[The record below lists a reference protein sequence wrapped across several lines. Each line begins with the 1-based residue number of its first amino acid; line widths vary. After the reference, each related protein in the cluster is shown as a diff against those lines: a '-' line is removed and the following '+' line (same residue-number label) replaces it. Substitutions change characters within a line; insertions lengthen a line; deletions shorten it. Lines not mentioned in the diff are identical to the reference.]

1 MQGLRLWQLRL
12 GGGVGGRRGL
22 SGHHGALGLDRV
34 GDSGPV
40 GRGRC
45 VGLGGLR
52 NFAGRADCGTL
63 WQLGQVHHCLTG
75 YPHCEAANREIG
87 AAIITVLVSSP
98 PPRRS
103 PDARTR
109 TLFLE
114 LRAGTNPDARAALVE
129 QHLQLARRLA
139 ARYRHSPQ
147 PLEDLQQVA
156 SLALVK
162 AVDAYD
168 PRRGPSFVAYAVPTI
183 LGELKRHMRDA
194 TWDVHVPRA
203 LKDRVLALEQTER
216 ILTARTGRSPSVG
229 ELAAEAGA
237 TPEQVLEALAARGAH
252 DAVPLDASPEQD
264 KEEQGIVVP
273 EPASADRDFRESV
286 AERVTLSGALRRL
299 HHREREILRLRFVD
313 GLTQSEIAERVGLS
327 QMHVSRLLR
336 LTLQRLRDEID

>member
-1 MQGLRLWQLRL
+1 MFE
-12 GGGVGGRRGL
+12 
-22 SGHHGALGLDRV
+22 D
-34 GDSGPV
+34 
-40 GRGRC
+40 
-45 VGLGGLR
+45 
-52 NFAGRADCGTL
+52 
-63 WQLGQVHHCLTG
+63 
-75 YPHCEAANREIG
+75 ANRAIG

-103 PDARTR
+103 LDTRTR
-109 TLFLE
+109 ALFLE

-168 PRRGPSFVAYAVPTI
+168 PRRGPSFVSYAVPTI

-203 LKDRVLALEQTER
+203 LKDRVLEIEQAER
-216 ILTARTGRSPSVG
+216 RLAARTGRSPSVG

-252 DAVPLDASPEQD
+252 DALPLDAAPSLDEDP
-264 KEEQGIVVP
+264 GIAVP
-273 EPASADRDFRESV
+273 EPASADGDFRESV
-286 AERVTLSGALRRL
+286 TERLALSGALRRL
-299 HHREREILRLRFVD
+299 HRRERELLRLRFID

-336 LTLQRLRDEID
+336 VTLQRLRDEID